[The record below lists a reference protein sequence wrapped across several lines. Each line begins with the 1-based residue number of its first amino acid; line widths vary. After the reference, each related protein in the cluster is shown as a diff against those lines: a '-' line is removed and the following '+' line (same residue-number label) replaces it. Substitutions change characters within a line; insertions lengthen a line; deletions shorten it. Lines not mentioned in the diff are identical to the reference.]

1 MSLFEAVLA
10 NADNAADF
18 VTSNV
23 EQDLNRLLD
32 ESASATALRELCLTH
47 ERVANVKPSST

>member
-1 MSLFEAVLA
+1 VSLFRRVST
-10 NADNAADF
+10 NADIAADF

-47 ERVANVKPSST
+47 ERVANVKLSST